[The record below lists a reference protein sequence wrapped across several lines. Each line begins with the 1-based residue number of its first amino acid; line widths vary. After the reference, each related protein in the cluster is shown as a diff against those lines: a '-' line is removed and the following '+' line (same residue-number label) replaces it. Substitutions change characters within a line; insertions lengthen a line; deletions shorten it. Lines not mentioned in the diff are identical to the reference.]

1 MNFNPRT
8 PHGVRPL
15 APDSPAVSTVFQS
28 THPSRGATCPS
39 NSRIA
44 CIIISI
50 HAPLTGCD
58 PRRNRYPQPPT
69 NFNPR
74 TPHGVRLRDLTAI
87 TSSLQFQST
96 HPSRG
101 ATSLSTACTP
111 TDSYFN
117 PRTPHGVRLG
127 KHTSLLPELVFQS
140 THPSR
145 GATFRKAHLY
155 SHIQI
160 SIHAPLTGCDWR
172 PDTVWF
178 VRCHFNPRT
187 PHGVRLPSATCR
199 QRMTSISIHAP
210 LTGCDDQERQTS
222 DKQETFQSTHPSRGA
237 TGLWRYGQSRRKYF
251 NPRTPHGVRR

>member
-74 TPHGVRLRDLTAI
+74 TPHGVRRLSGLSLGVHNCISIHAPLTGCDCSCIGAASDI
-87 TSSLQFQST
+87 AGFQST

-101 ATSLSTACTP
+101 ATPGLNRHNIFP
-111 TDSYFN
+111 
-117 PRTPHGVRLG
+117 P
-127 KHTSLLPELVFQS
+127 
-140 THPSR
+140 
-145 GATFRKAHLY
+145 
-155 SHIQI
+155 I
-160 SIHAPLTGCDWR
+160 SIHAPLTGCDEFINCVYA
-172 PDTVWF
+172 D
-178 VRCHFNPRT
+178 
-187 PHGVRLPSATCR
+187 
-199 QRMTSISIHAP
+199 
-210 LTGCDDQERQTS
+210 
-222 DKQETFQSTHPSRGA
+222 
-237 TGLWRYGQSRRKYF
+237 
-251 NPRTPHGVRR
+251 